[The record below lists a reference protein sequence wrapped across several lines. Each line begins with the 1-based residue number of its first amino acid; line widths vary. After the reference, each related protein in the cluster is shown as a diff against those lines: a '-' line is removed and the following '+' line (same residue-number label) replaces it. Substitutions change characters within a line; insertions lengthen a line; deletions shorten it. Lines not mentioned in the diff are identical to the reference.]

1 MKAIF
6 KRELNSYFTSLLG
19 YVFLTIF
26 LLLTGAM
33 FSLVNIF
40 QYQTANMTYFFAS
53 INNIAVFFLPLLTM
67 RLFSEDR
74 KLKTDQ
80 LLMTAPVSV
89 GDIVLSK
96 FFAAFAVLLAG
107 TAVTLIYPICLSFF
121 GELPIAETISCYI
134 GFILLCSV
142 ILSIGAFMSSVT
154 ESQIVAA
161 VATYGVIILI
171 LLLGTAAQYI
181 SNELIASS
189 LLWLSPI
196 QRFSEF
202 TLGILNFEP
211 IIYYL
216 SLTGLF
222 LFLTMMVFE
231 KRRLR

>member
-6 KRELNSYFTSLLG
+6 NREFNSYFSSMLG

-26 LLLTGAM
+26 LLLTGIM
-33 FSLVNIF
+33 FYMVNIG
-40 QYQTANMTYFFAS
+40 YMTASMTSFFAAV
-53 INNIAVFFLPLLTM
+53 NNAALFFMPLLTM

-80 LLMTAPVSV
+80 LLLTAPLSIKE
-89 GDIVLSK
+89 IVIGKYL
-96 FFAAFAVLLAG
+96 AAFGVFMVG
-107 TAVTLIYPICLSFF
+107 VVITLIYPIMLSFW
-121 GELPIAETISCYI
+121 GNLPVAETISCYV

-142 ILSIGAFMSSVT
+142 VLAIGAFMSSLT

-161 VATYGVIILI
+161 VATYGIIILTQ
-171 LLLGTAAQYI
+171 LLSSIASYV
-181 SNELIASS
+181 SNEIIVKI

-196 QRFSEF
+196 KRFSDF

-222 LFLTMMVFE
+222 LFFTIMVFE